1 MTKQA
6 IDLPMSDDVPSQP
19 PAALEHY
26 PVMRKEVLEFL
37 SPTSGEK
44 ILDCT
49 IGGAGHASALLAEIG
64 PKGFLWGI
72 ERDPRTLELA
82 TRRLSA
88 VGYPFELIHGN
99 FAELSHWADVY
110 RIPPLDGIL
119 MDLGTSIFQLKEAE
133 RGFSLLSDGPL
144 DMRMN
149 PQENTPSAADLVNT
163 LSADALKSLF
173 KEFGEERLSGRIARW
188 IVEARAHEPF
198 TRTRQL
204 SDLVAK
210 YIPQRDKMHPATRI
224 FQALRIAVNQEYKAL
239 EEVLPAAVQLLKPGG
254 KIAVISFHSGEDRRV
269 KQAFREM
276 SQTCVCP
283 PRQPICNCNTQPLL
297 ERPRK
302 MQVPGE
308 SEVQENPP
316 SRSAK
321 LRTAYRIEHP
331 VNG

>member
-1 MTKQA
+1 MIKKA
-6 IDLPMSDDVPSQP
+6 MDLPITEIEKTANSAELS
-19 PAALEHY
+19 HY
-26 PVMRKEVLEFL
+26 SVMRKEVLDFL
-37 SPTSGEK
+37 SPQAGAK

-49 IGGAGHASALLAEIG
+49 IGGAGHASALLAAVG

-88 VGYPFELIHGN
+88 VGYPFALIHGN
-99 FAELSHWADVY
+99 FAELDHWAKAYD
-110 RIPPLDGIL
+110 IPPLDGIL

-133 RGFSLLSDGPL
+133 RGFSLMSDGPL

-149 PQENTPSAADLVNT
+149 PQENTPSAADLVNS
-163 LSADALKSLF
+163 LSTNELKALF
-173 KEFGEERLSGRIARW
+173 KEFGEERFAGRIARW
-188 IVEARAHEPF
+188 IVEARVQEPF

-204 SDLVAK
+204 ADLVAK
-210 YIPQRDKMHPATRI
+210 HIPQRDKMHPATRI
-224 FQALRIAVNQEYKAL
+224 FQALRIAVNEEYRAL
-239 EEVLPAAVQLLKPGG
+239 EEVLPVAVRLLKPGG

-283 PRQPICNCNTQPLL
+283 PKQPVCTCDTHPLL

-302 MQVPGE
+302 MQVPGADE
-308 SEVQENPP
+308 IQENPP

-331 VNG
+331 IDG

>member
-6 IDLPMSDDVPSQP
+6 IDLPVCDNVSSEPSGE
-19 PAALEHY
+19 LMHY

-37 SPTSGEK
+37 SPKAGDK

-49 IGGAGHASALLAEIG
+49 IGGAGHASALLTEIG
-64 PKGFLWGI
+64 PEGFLWGI

-110 RIPPLDGIL
+110 RIPPLDSIL
-119 MDLGTSIFQLKEAE
+119 MDLGTSIFQLKEPE

-163 LSADALKSLF
+163 LGVNELKALF
-173 KEFGEERLSGRIARW
+173 KEFGEERFAGRIARW
-188 IVEARAHEPF
+188 IVEARASVPF
-198 TRTRQL
+198 LRTRQL
-204 SDLVAK
+204 ADLVARH
-210 YIPQRDKMHPATRI
+210 IPQRDKIHPATRI

-239 EEVLPAAVQLLKPGG
+239 EDVLPAAVQLLKPGG

-269 KQAFREM
+269 KQAFRAM
-276 SQTCVCP
+276 SQTCETHAV
-283 PRQPICNCNTQPLL
+283 L

-302 MQVPGE
+302 MQVPGK

-331 VNG
+331 TGG

>member
-1 MTKQA
+1 MTKKA
-6 IDLPMSDDVPSQP
+6 MDLPITKQVQSSAEPELS
-19 PAALEHY
+19 HY
-26 PVMRKEVLEFL
+26 SVMRKEVLEFL
-37 SPTSGEK
+37 SPQPGDK

-49 IGGAGHASALLAEIG
+49 IGGAGHASALLAEVG
-64 PKGFLWGI
+64 SEGFLWGI

-99 FAELSHWADVY
+99 FAELAYWADTY
-110 RIPPLDGIL
+110 QIPPLDGIL
-119 MDLGTSIFQLKEAE
+119 MDLGTSIFQLKEGD

-149 PQENTPSAADLVNT
+149 PQENTPSAADLVNS
-163 LSADALKSLF
+163 LSMNELKQLF
-173 KEFGEERLSGRIARW
+173 KEFGEERFAGRIARW
-188 IVEARAHEPF
+188 IVEERVESPL

-204 SDLVAK
+204 ADLVAK
-210 YIPQRDKMHPATRI
+210 HIPQRDKIHPATRI

-239 EEVLPAAVQLLKPGG
+239 EEVLPVAVRLLKPGG

-269 KQAFREM
+269 KQMFREL

-283 PRQPICNCNTQPLL
+283 PRQPICTCDIHPLL
-297 ERPRK
+297 DRPRK
-302 MQVPGE
+302 LQVPGE
-308 SEVQENPP
+308 AEVQENPP

-331 VNG
+331 IDG

>member
-6 IDLPMSDDVPSQP
+6 IDLPVCDDVTAKPSGE
-19 PAALEHY
+19 LMHY

-37 SPTSGEK
+37 SPKAGER

-49 IGGAGHASALLAEIG
+49 IGGAGHASALLTEIG
-64 PKGFLWGI
+64 PEGFLWGI

-99 FAELSHWADVY
+99 FAALSHWADVY
-110 RIPPLDGIL
+110 RIPPLDSIL

-163 LSADALKSLF
+163 LGVNELKALF
-173 KEFGEERLSGRIARW
+173 KEFGEERFAGRIARW
-188 IVEARAHEPF
+188 IVEARASVPF

-204 SDLVAK
+204 ADLVAK
-210 YIPQRDKMHPATRI
+210 RIPQRDKIHPATRI

-239 EEVLPAAVQLLKPGG
+239 EDVLPAAVQLLKPGG

-269 KQAFREM
+269 KQAFRAL

-283 PRQPICNCNTQPLL
+283 PRQPICTCDTKPVL

-302 MQVPGE
+302 MQVPGK

-331 VNG
+331 TDG

>member
-6 IDLPMSDDVPSQP
+6 IDLPMADTVQSQP
-19 PAALEHY
+19 SAELAHY

-37 SPTSGEK
+37 SPKAGEK

-49 IGGAGHASALLAEIG
+49 IGGAGHASALLTEIG
-64 PKGFLWGI
+64 PEGFLWGI

-99 FAELSHWADVY
+99 FAELSHWADAY
-110 RIPPLDGIL
+110 SIPPLDGIL

-163 LSADALKSLF
+163 LGVNELKSLF
-173 KEFGEERLSGRIARW
+173 KEFGEERFAGRIARW
-188 IVEARAHEPF
+188 IVELRTSVPF

-204 SDLVAK
+204 ADLVAK
-210 YIPQRDKMHPATRI
+210 HIPQRDKIHPATRI

-239 EEVLPAAVQLLKPGG
+239 EDVLPAAVQLLKPGG

-302 MQVPGE
+302 MQVPGK

-321 LRTAYRIEHP
+321 LRTAYRIEHLIT
-331 VNG
+331 G